1 MVELGLVARV
11 VLRLQVA
18 SQQRQFQVLACVNFQ
33 SQFAAVGSLCIAI
46 VVLVVG
52 RIDSGAEALAGLTRD
67 AKAVVPGLVRAAD
80 VRIAFAGLVGAC
92 AKADAGLQ
100 ACFAF
105 AGKDLDHA
113 SNRI

>member
-1 MVELGLVARV
+1 
-11 VLRLQVA
+11 
-18 SQQRQFQVLACVNFQ
+18 
-33 SQFAAVGSLCIAI
+33 
-46 VVLVVG
+46 
-52 RIDSGAEALAGLTRD
+52 
-67 AKAVVPGLVRAAD
+67 LVRAAE

-105 AGKDLDHA
+105 TGKDLDHA